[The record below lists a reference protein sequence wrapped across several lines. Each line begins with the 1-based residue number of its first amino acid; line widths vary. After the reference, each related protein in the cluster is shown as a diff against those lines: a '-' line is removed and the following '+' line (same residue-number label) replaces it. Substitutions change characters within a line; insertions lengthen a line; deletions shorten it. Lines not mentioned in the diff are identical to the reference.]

1 MMTSDPYTLT
11 PAELTDVMDNVDQ
24 QEAVQVVLKAAFE
37 VAQRMQVELMH
48 KRREVFAQIAVKM
61 GTTHQEIEALGMK
74 LSVDSTTGTAH
85 IKPKK
90 AE

>member
-11 PAELTDVMDNVDQ
+11 PEELTAVMDNVDQ

-61 GTTHQEIEALGMK
+61 GTTHQDIESVGMM
-74 LSVDSTTGTAH
+74 LVVDSVTGTAT

-90 AE
+90 TG